1 MGIRLNTRKPD
12 VYFKLKKTG
21 GVKITAMVPLTL
33 ISERL
38 VQLILHE
45 YRIHN
50 CEIVIREDITED
62 HLIDVICGNRIYVPC
77 IYVYNKID
85 QITIEEVFFFSPN
98 IQNLNLITLL
108 MTRTGCM

>member
-12 VYFKLKKTG
+12 VYFKMKKTG
-21 GVKITAMVPLTL
+21 GVKITSMVPLTMISDRL
-33 ISERL
+33 IN
-38 VQLILHE
+38 LILHE

-50 CEIVIREDITED
+50 CEVVIREDITED

-85 QITIEEVFFFSPN
+85 QITIEEVGFHFFQLKSLENFG
-98 IQNLNLITLL
+98 LL
-108 MTRTGCM
+108 